1 MSILV
6 KLTDASVSFQGN
18 KIIDSAALDITSEE
32 CIRIA
37 GSNGSGKTTLL
48 RLIKGDLAPDAGVG

>member
-6 KLTDASVSFQGN
+6 KLENASVSFQGN
-18 KIIDSAALDITSEE
+18 KIIDSAVLDITSEE

-37 GSNGSGKTTLL
+37 GGNG
-48 RLIKGDLAPDAGVG
+48 AG